1 MPIIKRESI
10 EELRS
15 KINIYDVVAPYVQLR
30 RLGAN
35 WRGLSPFNE
44 EKTPSFY
51 VLPQK
56 NIFKCFSSG
65 HAGDVFKFVQ
75 LKEHLSFN
83 EAVDWL
89 ARRFHL
95 SVQYENTGLAGG
107 EQASLRKELFL
118 IHELAQSYYQEA
130 FRAKNEAGA
139 AIRSYFFDTRG
150 FTPST
155 AEAFAIGYA
164 PVGDRGLLT
173 KLLSHSLSFNALK
186 QSGLFYCREGDTHPS
201 TLKPRFSGRLM
212 IPIRDVQGRTIAF
225 TARQTSLTP
234 SSDATYAAKYINSP
248 ETPLFS
254 KSYVLFGLDI
264 ARQHIKE
271 HEPFVLVEGQLDV
284 LRCCEKGLFTAVA
297 PQGTAITEH
306 QLNLIRRYTQS
317 LDCFLDGDKAGQ
329 KAALRLLPL
338 ALQAGLD
345 LHLLVLPPGEDP
357 DSLLSKEGLAAYKSC
372 QAAMVGPM
380 AFAYSMFLSK
390 ASPSPQEK
398 SAALEQIYSIL
409 QSCDSRVARQ
419 AYLADLA
426 RLASMD
432 VYTLE
437 LDFAEYIKKQKVQ
450 NKLASSPVDVRNS
463 KKILSEKL
471 TTAEYELLLLLL
483 HHEDLVLPVAKA
495 LDPEYIQLY
504 SLHGRLLSRFINE
517 IREGIRERLSPLEEL
532 LETEEEYNLTYTL
545 LAQEP
550 PFANPHQSANAC
562 IKNIFSNYIQTR
574 KKNLELSISS
584 LPCNDPKLRP
594 LLEERLILRKMQN
607 EAPKIESQF

>member
-15 KINIYDVVAPYVQLR
+15 KIHIYDVVAPYVQLK

-75 LKEHLSFN
+75 LKEHLNFN

-95 SVQYENTGLAGG
+95 PVQYESVSVAKG
-107 EQASLRKELFL
+107 EQVSLRKELFL
-118 IHELAQSYYQEA
+118 IHEIAQSYYQEA
-130 FRAKNEAGA
+130 FRAKNEAA
-139 AIRSYFFDTRG
+139 ATIRSYFFDTRG
-150 FTPST
+150 FAPAT
-155 AEAFAIGYA
+155 AEAFCIGYA
-164 PVGDRGLLT
+164 PVGDRDLLK
-173 KLLSHSLSFNALK
+173 KLLSHSLSFTALK
-186 QSGLFYCREGDTHPS
+186 QSGLFYCRETDTHPS
-201 TLKPRFSGRLM
+201 ALKPRFSGRLM

-234 SSDATYAAKYINSP
+234 VSDATYAAKYMNSP
-248 ETPLFS
+248 QTPLFS
-254 KSYVLFGLDI
+254 KSYVLFGLDS
-264 ARQHIKE
+264 ARQHLKE

-284 LRCCEKGLFTAVA
+284 LRAYENGLFTAVA

-306 QLNLIRRYTQS
+306 QLSLIRRYTQS
-317 LDCFLDGDKAGQ
+317 LECFLDGDQAGQ

-345 LHLLVLPPGEDP
+345 LSFLPLPPGEDP
-357 DSLLSKEGLAAYKSC
+357 DSLLKKQGLAAYRAA
-372 QAAMVGPM
+372 QAASLGPM
-380 AFAYSMFLSK
+380 AFAYGAFLPK

-398 SAALEQIYSIL
+398 SATLEQIYDSL
-409 QSCDSRVARQ
+409 RACESRVACQ

-450 NKLASSPVDVRNS
+450 NKLASSPVDLRKS
-463 KKILSEKL
+463 KKAPHEKL
-471 TTAEYELLLLLL
+471 STAEYELLLIVL
-483 HHEDLVLPVAKA
+483 HHEGLVLAVAKA
-495 LDPEYIQLY
+495 LDPEYISPSSLY
-504 SLHGRLLSRFINE
+504 GRLLSRFINE
-517 IREGIRERLSPLEEL
+517 IREGVRERLSPWEEL
-532 LETEEEYNLTYTL
+532 LETEEEYNLIYTL

-550 PFANPHQSANAC
+550 PFSNPLESANAC
-562 IKNIFSNYIQTR
+562 IKNIFSSYIQER

-594 LLEERLILRKMQN
+594 LLEERLALRKMQN
-607 EAPKIESQF
+607 AAPKIESQI